1 MAGFKI
7 HGFDFNKLIEFAST
21 AQGDVFLET
30 PDGDVL
36 NLKSRLTQL
45 LALSSAIDWGT
56 VGEATVICKDP
67 EDETRLF
74 RLNLYGNADEK

>member
-1 MAGFKI
+1 MAGCKI
-7 HGFDFNKLIEFAST
+7 HDFDFNKLIEFASS

-45 LALSSAIDWGT
+45 LALSSAIDWGN
-56 VGEATVICKDP
+56 VGEATVICKNPD
-67 EDETRLF
+67 DETRLF
-74 RLNLYGNADEK
+74 RLNLYGNEGK

>member
-7 HGFDFNKLIEFAST
+7 HGFNFNKLIEFA
-21 AQGDVFLET
+21 AEAKGDVFLET

-74 RLNLYGNADEK
+74 RLNLYGSADEK